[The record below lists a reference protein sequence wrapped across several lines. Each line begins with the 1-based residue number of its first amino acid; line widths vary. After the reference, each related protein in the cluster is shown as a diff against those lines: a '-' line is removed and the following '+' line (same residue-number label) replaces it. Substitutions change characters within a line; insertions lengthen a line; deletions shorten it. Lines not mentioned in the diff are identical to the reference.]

1 MTTNERKSARRGAA
15 VADRDD
21 MTREG
26 LPPAHRVIC
35 ACTNMT
41 FAQLEEAVGKVHS
54 QSFDALLEETG
65 AGKTCTACLL
75 DLEYYFV
82 DLKTRAPRNAEDG
95 QVNAAAEAAAQRSLK
110 YRVYDWLDSI
120 SPPVAWASPN
130 HIPILA
136 GEDIETWLTVTN
148 HDLLFDERKS
158 APLTTTVEVRNGAG
172 KRLWRRRFHIPPG
185 EELRARVDEG
195 IASQPGIL
203 GVGSAT
209 VVSRADHPA
218 MRGTMR
224 PQLEILARRGTCAL
238 HAQGDVGPGD
248 TWFTMQNRPADERLF
263 LLLINTSD
271 KRQSAEI
278 TYPYDTGPGAVP
290 PEAHTMLD
298 LPARGTG
305 LHEISLPADAAA
317 RIGALPFAVRTRLQH
332 PCRVYLVCATPTL
345 DRFSIDHR

>member
-1 MTTNERKSARRGAA
+1 MTTSERKSARRGAA

-21 MTREG
+21 MTLEG
-26 LPPAHRVIC
+26 LPPANRIIC

-41 FAQLEEAVGKVHS
+41 FAQLEEAVGKVENHG
-54 QSFDALLEETG
+54 FDALLEETG

-82 DLKTRAPRNAEDG
+82 DLKSRAPHNPDAEQAGKLD
-95 QVNAAAEAAAQRSLK
+95 EATAQRSWK

-136 GEDIETWLTVTN
+136 GKDIETWLTVTN

-158 APLTTTVEVRNGAG
+158 APLTTDVEVRRGDG
-172 KRLWRRRFHIPPG
+172 QRLWRRRFRIPPG
-185 EELRARVDEG
+185 EEMRVRIDEG
-195 IASQPGIL
+195 IGGDPDTLAAGRAI
-203 GVGSAT
+203 

-224 PQLEILARRGTCAL
+224 PQLEVLAARGTCAL
-238 HAQGDVGPGD
+238 HGQGDVGPGD
-248 TWFTMQNRPADERLF
+248 TWFTMQHRPDDERLF
-263 LLLINTSD
+263 LLLINTSG
-271 KRQSAEI
+271 KRQVADIS
-278 TYPYDTGPGAVP
+278 YPHIAGAAA
-290 PEAHTMLD
+290 PEVHTKLD
-298 LPARGTG
+298 LPAHGTG
-305 LHEISLPADAAA
+305 LHEISLPPDAAVH
-317 RIGALPFAVRTRLQH
+317 IGDLPFSALSGLQH

>member
-1 MTTNERKSARRGAA
+1 MTTRERKPARRGAA
-15 VADRDD
+15 VADRDE
-21 MTREG
+21 MTVEG
-26 LPPAHRVIC
+26 LPPVNRIIC
-35 ACTNMT
+35 ACSNMT
-41 FAQLEEAVGKVHS
+41 FARLEEAVGKV
-54 QSFDALLEETG
+54 QSHGFDALLEETG

-82 DLKTRAPRNAEDG
+82 ALKARAPRNEGAG
-95 QVNAAAEAAAQRSLK
+95 QGGTAHAAAAPLSLK
-110 YRVYDWLDSI
+110 YRVYRWLDSI

-136 GEDIETWLTVTN
+136 GKDIETWLTVTN

-158 APLTTTVEVRNGAG
+158 APLTTTVEVRRDDGT
-172 KRLWRRRFHIPPG
+172 RLWRRRFHIPPS
-185 EELRARVDEG
+185 EELRVRVDEG
-195 IASQPGIL
+195 VASQPGAL
-203 GVGSAT
+203 GVGRAT

-224 PQLEILARRGTCAL
+224 PQLEILAAGGVCAL

-248 TWFTMQNRPADERLF
+248 TWFTIQNRPDDERLF
-263 LLLINTSD
+263 LLLINTSG

-278 TYPYDTGPGAVP
+278 SYPQDAGTDAVQ
-290 PEAHTMLD
+290 PEAHIALD
-298 LPARGTG
+298 LPAHGTG
-305 LHEISLPADAAA
+305 LHEITLPPDAAA
-317 RIGALPFAVRTRLQH
+317 RVGAMPFAVQTHCPQ

>member
-1 MTTNERKSARRGAA
+1 MTTDNRKSARRGAA

-21 MTREG
+21 MTLEG
-26 LPPAHRVIC
+26 LPPANRIIC
-35 ACTNMT
+35 ACANMT
-41 FAQLEEAVGKVHS
+41 FAQLEEAVGKVQNHG
-54 QSFDALLEETG
+54 FDALLEETG

-82 DLKTRAPRNAEDG
+82 DLKARAPRQPDG
-95 QVNAAAEAAAQRSLK
+95 EAGGRPDEGAAQRSWK

-136 GEDIETWLTVTN
+136 GKDIETWLTVTN

-158 APLTTTVEVRNGAG
+158 AALTTDVEVRGG
-172 KRLWRRRFHIPPG
+172 DGRRIWRRRFRIPPG
-185 EELRARVDEG
+185 EEMRVRVDEG
-195 IASQPGIL
+195 IAGDAGTL
-203 GVGSAT
+203 AAGRAT

-224 PQLEILARRGTCAL
+224 PQLEILAARGTCAL
-238 HAQGDVGPGD
+238 HGQGDVGPGD
-248 TWFTMQNRPADERLF
+248 TWFTMQHRPDDERLF
-263 LLLINTSD
+263 LLLINTSG
-271 KRQSAEI
+271 KRQTAEI
-278 TYPYDTGPGAVP
+278 TYPHVAGTAQ
-290 PEAHTMLD
+290 PEAQIQLD
-298 LPARGTG
+298 LPAHGTG
-305 LHEISLPADAAA
+305 LHEIALPPDAAA
-317 RIGALPFAVRTRLQH
+317 RIGDLPFSALTRLQQ